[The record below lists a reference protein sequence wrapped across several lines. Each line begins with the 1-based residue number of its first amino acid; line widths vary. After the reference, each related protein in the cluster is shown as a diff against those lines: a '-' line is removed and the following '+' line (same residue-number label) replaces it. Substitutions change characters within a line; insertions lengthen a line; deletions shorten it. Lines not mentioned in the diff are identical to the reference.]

1 MRLSSRL
8 FQKAAPALPSTKTS
22 AWTSSHFIEVEF
34 CWVSKT
40 RVSTCNEFLHGRL
53 YELKFEFG
61 DKFIEFWLQY
71 FEDFRVYWVHVSQKY
86 KLSNLNLIEFELWVS
101 NLIEFQIARSST
113 FWKTDPKPL
122 ASPIPSY
129 DQVVKTRKDKLNPG
143 LLTYYK
149 KPLYITQGSMQWL
162 WDDQGQRYLDLF
174 GGIVTVSVGHCHPKV
189 CTISIKVG
197 NTENTVIQV

>member
-1 MRLSSRL
+1 MQLND
-8 FQKAAPALPSTKTS
+8 QISTKSSLNFKIWKFLEHS
-22 AWTSSHFIEVEF
+22 ALSLRVLNSS
-34 CWVSKT
+34 
-40 RVSTCNEFLHGRL
+40 
-53 YELKFEFG
+53 
-61 DKFIEFWLQY
+61 
-71 FEDFRVYWVHVSQKY
+71 FRH
-86 KLSNLNLIEFELWVS
+86 
-101 NLIEFQIARSST
+101 

-189 CTISIKVG
+189 CTNSIIVSS
-197 NTENTVIQV
+197 TEIHTYSDPNLNCTY